1 MLQCANIYLKV
12 VCFFYDILPP
22 RNLKEEDI
30 PVIEKRMHE
39 LVKKNYKFD
48 LLEESH
54 KPNIKIDSP
63 LPKYIY
69 LK

>member
-1 MLQCANIYLKV
+1 MLLFDRNRPQACYVEAIMSSLK
-12 VCFFYDILPP
+12 F
-22 RNLKEEDI
+22 
-30 PVIEKRMHE
+30 MHT
-39 LVKKNYKFD
+39 LQPDVRFISPKKNYKFD